1 MKKYS
6 YLLALILL
14 FSCGFQSSAA
24 TNLHR
29 KKVGL
34 VLSGGGAKGMAH
46 IGALK
51 VIEEAGI
58 PIDYVVGTSMGSIIG
73 GLYSIGYTPAQM
85 DSMVKMQDWQFLLSD
100 RISRKDKNMEDRER
114 EKKYQVSLPFS
125 LTKIKRPSG
134 GLIKGENIANLFSEL
149 TIGYHDSIDFNKL
162 PIPFA
167 CVSEDIAEGKEVVF
181 HSGVLATAMRSSMAI
196 PGVFTPVRLNNMVL
210 VDGGVV
216 NNYPVDVA
224 QAMGADVVIGIDVQS
239 DLKPA
244 KELKNTGDVLGQL
257 VNLMGKDLYEKNI
270 GKTFTYIKVDVEGY
284 SAASFNPTAIDTL
297 VVRGERAARAQIESL
312 KKLKKEIGL
321 SESHTL
327 PEKEG
332 YQFLD
337 TLHIHKVTF
346 NESELDGSNWLMRKC
361 KLKENSKLSIETI
374 KKATAVIRANTSYFS
389 ASYNLTKADSNRY
402 DLNYHLSKKQENV
415 INVGVKYDTEE
426 NASLLLNVRTTL
438 KTSLPSYLSL
448 TGRLGKRY
456 GGKLS
461 YGIEPSP
468 LSALELSYRFMY
480 NDINYYYEG
489 KKRFNSTW
497 RYHAGE
503 FAYYNVWIKNM
514 RFGIGLRY
522 ELYDY
527 KDFLVGLVTDKN
539 EQTPEIDTEH
549 FFTYLLQ
556 LHYDSFDKA
565 YFPNKGFASHIAY
578 NIYTDNM
585 LKFKDQKPFSS
596 LLGAVQGVIPVS
608 SHFSILPS
616 AYGRFLI
623 GKRSIIPYSKMNTIG
638 GNAPAQ
644 YLPEQLPFAGAVN
657 VELTDNSLIVG
668 GLKFRQRMGSVHYLT
683 FATNYALS
691 SNRVKDIFKE
701 QGMFGCS
708 VGYGLDSMFGPLEAS
723 FNYTNQSKKLKFFI
737 NLGFNF

>member
-1 MKKYS
+1 MKKIS
-6 YLLALILL
+6 FLLIIILF
-14 FSCGFQSSAA
+14 FSCGLQSYAS
-24 TNLHR
+24 TDGHR

-73 GLYSIGYTPAQM
+73 GLYAIGYTPTQM
-85 DSMVKMQDWQFLLSD
+85 DSMVRIQDWQFLLSD
-100 RISRKDKNMEDRER
+100 RILRKDKNMGDRER

-125 LTKIKRPSG
+125 LTKIKRPAG
-134 GLIKGENIANLFSEL
+134 GLIKGENISNLFSEL

-167 CVSEDIAEGKEVVF
+167 CVSEDIAEGTEVVF

-196 PGVFTPVRLNNMVL
+196 PGVFTPVRLHNKVL

-224 QAMGADVVIGIDVQS
+224 KAMGADVVIGIDVQS
-239 DLKPA
+239 NLKPA
-244 KELKNTGDVLGQL
+244 NELNNTADVLGQL
-257 VNLMGKDLYEKNI
+257 VNLMGKDLYEKNVE
-270 GKTFTYIKVDVEGY
+270 KTNTYIKVDVEGY
-284 SAASFNPTAIDTL
+284 SAASFNRSAIDTL
-297 VVRGERAARAQIESL
+297 IIRGEQAARMQLESL
-312 KKLKKEIGL
+312 RKLKKEIGL
-321 SESHTL
+321 PASYSL
-327 PEKEG
+327 PKKKS
-332 YQFLD
+332 YKPQD
-337 TLHIHKVTF
+337 TLLIHKVTF
-346 NESELDGSNWLMRKC
+346 NNSEIDGTNWLMRKC
-361 KLKENSKLSIETI
+361 KLKDNSSMSIETI
-374 KKATAVIRANTSYFS
+374 KKATAIIRANTSYTS
-389 ASYNLTKADSNRY
+389 ASYKLTKADSNRY
-402 DLNYHLSKKQENV
+402 DLKYHLGKKQENV
-415 INVGVKYDTEE
+415 INLGVKYDTEE
-426 NASLLLNVRTTL
+426 NASLLLNLRTTL
-438 KTSLPSYLSL
+438 KTKVPSYISA

-468 LSALELSYRFMY
+468 LSAVELAYRFMY

-503 FAYYNVWIKNM
+503 ISYYNVWLKNM
-514 RFGIGLRY
+514 RFGVGLRY

-539 EQTPEIDTEH
+539 GQTPEIDTEH
-549 FFTYLLQ
+549 FFTYLFQ

-565 YFPNKGFASHIAY
+565 YFPSKGLASHIAY
-578 NIYTDNM
+578 NIYTDNL
-585 LKFKDQKPFSS
+585 LKYKDERPFSS
-596 LLGAVQGVIPVS
+596 LLGAVQGVIPVT
-608 SHFSILPS
+608 HRFSILPS

-623 GKRSIIPYSKMNTIG
+623 GKRRVIPYSKMNTIG
-638 GNAPAQ
+638 GDTPAQ
-644 YLPEQLPFAGAVN
+644 YLPEQLPFPGTVN
-657 VELTDNSLIVG
+657 VELMDNSLIVG
-668 GLKFRQRMGSVHYLT
+668 GLKFRQRVGSIHYLT
-683 FATNYALS
+683 LSTNYALS
-691 SNRVKDIFKE
+691 SNRIKDIFKE

-723 FNYTNQSKKLKFFI
+723 FNYTNQSKKLRFFI
-737 NLGFNF
+737 NLGYHF